1 MFRQRAILI
10 VEDQPLIGLSLAHA
24 VADHDGHVIGPA
36 ETVCDAL
43 LLLDSHPVA
52 AAILD
57 ALLPD
62 RDVTPVALRLLD
74 RGIPFVLHSATGLP
88 LELAVHA
95 PDLPL
100 IRKPLP
106 APVVVQRLWQEMCAR
121 EPGSG
126 ELFR

>member
-52 AAILD
+52 LWSTKGM
-57 ALLPD
+57 P
-62 RDVTPVALRLLD
+62 RSSR
-74 RGIPFVLHSATGLP
+74 RRATGLP
-88 LELAVHA
+88 LELAAHA

-126 ELFR
+126 EHIR